1 MSRRTPSPET
11 LNAYVDGELSAGE
24 AAAVARAV
32 SEDRALAHKVAVL
45 TRLKAMVQEGAVE
58 QDPPIQVP
66 KPIEH
71 GGPAPRWPLLA
82 AAAALVLV
90 IGGALFFAMPLGQPS
105 EPAWLEQAWA
115 QHRDWPA
122 AAATEPG
129 NLDPAAPAL
138 PRRVALGTELVLP
151 DFELLDLGAA
161 RLRLAFARPLDLGD
175 DKRGLHIGY
184 RGNRGCQISLFIF
197 DGPEILDQALATLGE
212 APTMARGWR
221 IGDRAHV
228 LLAEGMDPQRFA
240 LIARSLYKATREAAP
255 FDGETRT
262 ALAKSRAES
271 RPCVG

>member
-1 MSRRTPSPET
+1 MSRLTPSPET
-11 LNAYVDGELSAGE
+11 LNAYVDGELSAAE

-45 TRLKAMVQEGAVE
+45 TRLKAMVQEGAIE
-58 QDPPIQVP
+58 QDPPVQAP
-66 KPIEH
+66 KPSEH
-71 GGPAPRWPLLA
+71 GGPPARWPLLA

-105 EPAWLEQAWA
+105 GPAWLEQAWA
-115 QHRDWPA
+115 EHRDWPA
-122 AAATEPG
+122 GAAAEDSGTQ
-129 NLDPAAPAL
+129 LQRL
-138 PRRVALGTELVLP
+138 VALGPAPVLP
-151 DFELLDLGAA
+151 DPDLLDLGAA
-161 RLRLAFARPLDLGD
+161 RLQVAFTRPLDLGE

-197 DGPEILDQALATLGE
+197 DGPEILDPGLATLGE
-212 APTMARGWR
+212 APTLARGWR
-221 IGDRAHV
+221 IGERAHL

-271 RPCVG
+271 RPCIG